1 MFSPHCMAIAAPQ
14 FKTTVDSAWL
24 LGTVRLLPCL
34 PSWRCLSGVSLK
46 LLTAVPLSTIMK
58 LHEHVAK
65 HPAHLGWLRS
75 SGCSLRDLVRG
86 SHHRHLL
93 EQLNGLP
100 CLMSCSGKIMSIG
113 WVKDK
118 RPNFD
123 QEFKRGASVRARKL
137 VLASESAVYRRARRL
152 DAGAPHKVSAQGRGL
167 GRKLVSMLKE

>member
-1 MFSPHCMAIAAPQ
+1 
-14 FKTTVDSAWL
+14 
-24 LGTVRLLPCL
+24 
-34 PSWRCLSGVSLK
+34 
-46 LLTAVPLSTIMK
+46 MK

-65 HPAHLGWLRS
+65 HPAHLWWLRS

-100 CLMSCSGKIMSIG
+100 CLMSCSGKILSIG

-137 VLASESAVYRRARRL
+137 VLASESAAYRRARRL
-152 DAGAPHKVSAQGRGL
+152 DAGAPHKVSAQGEAASRRCVVHFPDL
-167 GRKLVSMLKE
+167 ASPPRRLARERVGRIDGCRCFAQARHLAHGYPDASNASSDFEPWTLSHQLE